1 MKTIARMPSMSI
13 GSARRRETFRLAL
26 FGEQALGEVEPLLH
40 LREAMPELVHFR
52 EQALGVGAGRS
63 QRDTLLRRLE
73 CQPLL
78 VGFRPSPDPLR
89 EGFAHRPP
97 QHERGPD
104 DEHDGDRRDRG
115 YPPVLHTTVP
125 PSRTYQPNRGPP
137 GPSAAIAR

>member
-1 MKTIARMPSMSI
+1 MQGLP
-13 GSARRRETFRLAL
+13 
-26 FGEQALGEVEPLLH
+26 PLPPGLDPNYVIDQ
-40 LREAMPELVHFR
+40 AMPELVHFR

-104 DEHDGDRRDRG
+104 DEHDGDHGHCG
-115 YPPVLHTTVP
+115 YPLLLHTTVP
-125 PSRTYQPNRGPP
+125 PS
-137 GPSAAIAR
+137 